1 MNQLARVET
10 EIVPGRCILRIHGEV
25 DISNAD
31 EVSEAIDQAV
41 SNEGTT
47 VVLDLTPTT
56 YLDSSGIQLLV
67 QLAERLG
74 DRRHALRVVVPRDS
88 ALRTLIE
95 LTGLEQVIPIRSSM
109 EDASSE

>member
-1 MNQLARVET
+1 MNQLAHVET
-10 EIVPGRCILRIHGEV
+10 ELLPGRCILRIRGEV
-25 DISNAD
+25 DISNVE
-31 EVSEAIDQAV
+31 EVSEAIDKAV

-67 QLAERLG
+67 QLAERMG
-74 DRRHALRVVVPRDS
+74 DRRHAFRVVVPRDS

-95 LTGLEQVIPIRSSM
+95 LTGLEQIIPIRASM
-109 EDASSE
+109 GEAAS